1 MFVQGGYDNWWMS
14 RENELPI
21 FSCKCFIGHLGPVH
35 IYHWLGGGGEGVLA
49 GTLGFQGERRGYQV
63 YLFNLQ
69 HPPPPPL
76 PPGPAPAPPRPSP
89 PLNTQYLVTV
99 DLFFSNIC
107 RGVIGIPCTRLRHNC
122 IVIKRTIFSKICIT
136 MAVSVAS
143 QRRWGVTK
151 TPALLKKRIP

>member
-35 IYHWLGGGGEGVLA
+35 IYHWLGGGKEFWREHLV
-49 GTLGFQGERRGYQV
+49 FRGNGGGIRYT
-63 YLFNLQ
+63 YSTSNTPRLS
-69 HPPPPPL
+69 PPPL
-76 PPGPAPAPPRPSP
+76 PPAPPPL
-89 PLNTQYLVTV
+89 LNTQYLVTV

-122 IVIKRTIFSKICIT
+122 IVNRPIFSKICIT

-151 TPALLKKRIP
+151 TPALLKKRIPLMGN

>member
-1 MFVQGGYDNWWMS
+1 MS

-35 IYHWLGGGGEGVLA
+35 IYHWLGGGRSFGGNTWFSGGTEGVSGILI
-49 GTLGFQGERRGYQV
+49 Q
-63 YLFNLQ
+63 
-69 HPPPPPL
+69 PPTP
-76 PPGPAPAPPRPSP
+76 PAPAPPTRPRPRPSP

-122 IVIKRTIFSKICIT
+122 IVNKRPIFSKICIT

-143 QRRWGVTK
+143 QRR
-151 TPALLKKRIP
+151 